1 MIKTTKKAV
10 EHQKKVLSQLHTQT
24 IKEEEQKNTKLFKPK
39 IDPKS
44 SQIVLNKKSVSPPI
58 FRGKMTLDNSNN
70 GKDGESRTIDS
81 WRGVFDHL
89 QNDMVMRVEK
99 KKTLEETIKK
109 EIEEQ

>member
-1 MIKTTKKAV
+1 
-10 EHQKKVLSQLHTQT
+10 
-24 IKEEEQKNTKLFKPK
+24 
-39 IDPKS
+39 
-44 SQIVLNKKSVSPPI
+44 
-58 FRGKMTLDNSNN
+58 MTLDNSNN
-70 GKDGESRTIDS
+70 GKDSESRTIDS